1 MSFRGDTTIPTSR
14 QPSAYWVNRL
24 RRHLAEDEGLDSITV
39 DNHLCVSRVFLRYLA
54 ERNMSVKSVTPADLE
69 RYLSWQRRAYQSRH
83 GREPH
88 DENHWRSYYT
98 AAIHHL
104 LRMAQKTWPPI
115 PDSEKHLDALRKT
128 LEHAGLSTS
137 AIRSSFYYARRFLRY
152 LAAHKVSPKEAS
164 LKHVDA
170 FLQTAL
176 RIRRRTI
183 DSPPQVEVKW
193 RRHYRKTIHRLLV
206 CVQGEWPPASPGRV
220 LLERFRV
227 HLVERGILQRNI
239 YERPARLFIEYLEER
254 NLDAAKVQPSDV
266 ADYFRVALRLSKRR
280 HPNLVEKPDH
290 WLRIVRRTVYAI
302 LRFTQGEWP
311 PGSRPSPLVGKFKKY
326 LEDHRYSYG
335 VAAFAVAAVN
345 QFLRYLEV
353 HAKAVEEAR
362 PEDVAAF
369 VEHKR
374 KQYEKRHGG
383 PPPSERKWRY
393 GYTGP
398 IHRMLR
404 LIDAEWPRPEP
415 PRSEVERFRL
425 DLLEG
430 YGRWLTDDYGLSQA
444 TQGKNCADAQNFL
457 CWWQSN
463 GRSTLMDLTVVDI
476 DAYLAW
482 RLAPFRRT
490 TRAGVCNALRSFL
503 RYLHYK
509 KLISRDLA
517 PNVAGPH
524 LYQCEEIPR
533 AFSEGQIRAVLRCTR
548 QDRSPIGLRD
558 YAMLLLLATY
568 GLRAGE
574 VLHLRLEDID
584 WREERLRIRHSK
596 TGYESFLPLVAPV
609 GEALLAYLEK
619 GRPKSVLRQV
629 FLQAIAPYQDFK
641 RSGTMRTIIHYRL
654 QKAGIKVKGHQGAH
668 AFRFARAHSLL
679 CASVPRKII
688 GDLFGHRNPNSTA
701 VYLKLV
707 TDDLRAISLDL
718 PLGANIC
725 RHGLTKRKRS

>member
-1 MSFRGDTTIPTSR
+1 
-14 QPSAYWVNRL
+14 
-24 RRHLAEDEGLDSITV
+24 
-39 DNHLCVSRVFLRYLA
+39 
-54 ERNMSVKSVTPADLE
+54 MSVKSVTPADLE
-69 RYLSWQRRAYQSRH
+69 RYVSWQRRAYQSRH

-104 LRMAQKTWPPI
+104 LRVAQKHWPPVL
-115 PDSEKHLDALRKT
+115 DSEKHLDALCEALK
-128 LEHAGLSTS
+128 HAGLSAS
-137 AIRSSFYYARRFLRY
+137 AVRSSFYYARRFLRY
-152 LAAHKVSPKEAS
+152 LAAHDVSPEEAS
-164 LKHVDA
+164 AKDVGA
-170 FLQTAL
+170 FLQSVL
-176 RIRRRTI
+176 RIRRKTV

-193 RRHYRKTIHRLLV
+193 RRHYRKTIHRLLE
-206 CVQGEWPPASPGRV
+206 CVQGEWPPASPGKA
-220 LLERFRV
+220 LLKRFKD
-227 HLVERGILQRNI
+227 HLVERGIPERNV
-239 YERPARLFIEYLEER
+239 YNRPARLFIEYLEER
-254 NLDAAKVQPSDV
+254 NLDAAKVQPSEV
-266 ADYFRVALRLSKRR
+266 VEYFRVALRLSKRR
-280 HPNLVEKPDH
+280 HPNLVERPDH
-290 WLRIVRRTVYAI
+290 WRRVVRRTVYAI
-302 LRFTQGEWP
+302 LRLVQGEWP
-311 PGSRPSPLVGKFKKY
+311 PGSRPSPLVGKFKEY
-326 LEDHRYSYG
+326 VEHHRYSDG

-345 QFLRYLEV
+345 QFLRYLQL
-353 HAKAVEEAR
+353 HAKAVAEVR
-362 PEDVAAF
+362 PGDVSAF

-383 PPPSERKWRY
+383 PPPSEQKWRY

-404 LIDAEWPRPEP
+404 LVDAEWPRPEP
-415 PRSEVERFRL
+415 PRSEAERLKR

-430 YGRWLTDDYGLSQA
+430 YGRWLTDDYGLSA
-444 TQGKNCADAQNFL
+444 STQSKNCADAQNFL
-457 CWWQSN
+457 SWWESN
-463 GRSTLMDLTVVDI
+463 GRSTLMNLTVADI

-509 KLISRDLA
+509 KLISCDLA
-517 PNVAGPH
+517 PNVTGPH

-533 AFSEGQIRAVLRCTR
+533 AFSEGQVRAVLRCTR
-548 QDRSPIGLRD
+548 RDRSPIGLRD

-574 VLHLRLEDID
+574 LLHLRLEDID

-609 GEALLAYLEK
+609 GEAILAYLEK
-619 GRPKSVLRQV
+619 GRPETALRQV
-629 FLQAIAPYQDFK
+629 FLQAIAPYQAFK
-641 RSGTMRTIIHYRL
+641 RSGTLRTIIQYRL
-654 QKAGIKVKGHQGAH
+654 QKAGIKAKGHQGAH

-707 TDDLRAISLDL
+707 TDDLRAISIDL

-725 RHGLTKRKRS
+725 RHGRTKKKHC